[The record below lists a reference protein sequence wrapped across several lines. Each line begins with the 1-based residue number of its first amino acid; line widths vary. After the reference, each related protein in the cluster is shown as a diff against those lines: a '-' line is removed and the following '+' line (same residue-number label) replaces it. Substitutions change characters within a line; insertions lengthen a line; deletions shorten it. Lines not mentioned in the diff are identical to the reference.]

1 MIKVEGE
8 KEMFKKWLSI
18 FRKDNLMDRAYRR
31 SFIMLDL
38 TKEMFLKSRESLRNR
53 EDSEVD
59 INVRDR
65 DLEVNSYEREVRR
78 NVFNHLVVSG
88 SEMLPSGLALV
99 SIIIDIERIGD
110 YAKNMVELAQEHPG
124 KLHGGI
130 LEEQLVR
137 IEEAVEDNFLQ
148 TRKCFE
154 AGDKDLA
161 LKLLEKYSWV
171 NQSCDDCLFALI
183 REEDKNIKPRDA
195 VALALYSR
203 QLKRIN
209 SHLRNI
215 TTSVVNP
222 FDRIGFN
229 PKGVEK

>member
-1 MIKVEGE
+1 
-8 KEMFKKWLSI
+8 
-18 FRKDNLMDRAYRR
+18 MDRAYRR

-38 TKEMFLKSRESLRNR
+38 TRDMFLKSRESLRNR

-59 INVRDR
+59 INIRDM

-88 SEMLPSGLALV
+88 PEMLPSGLALV
-99 SIIIDIERIGD
+99 SIIIDIERMGD
-110 YAKNMVELAQEHPG
+110 YAKNMVELALEHPG

-130 LEEQLVR
+130 LEEPLKR
-137 IEEAVEDNFLQ
+137 IEEAVEDNFIK
-148 TRKCFE
+148 TRECFE
-154 AGDKDLA
+154 AGEKELA
-161 LKLLEKYSWV
+161 LKLLERYSWV
-171 NQSCDDCLFALI
+171 NQSCDDCLIALV
-183 REEDKNIKPRDA
+183 REKDKNIKAGDA

-229 PKGVEK
+229 PKNSRKKQKNH